1 MFLQVDTSNDGFL
14 SLDEIKQGMGKVL
27 GSLQADS
34 QDWIDLVEQLDT
46 NGDGKIDYSEFI
58 TAAVNRARLLNSQ
71 NLEIAFKMF
80 DVDGNGKISKDELRS
95 VFHGGNEEDEA
106 LWQGI
111 IEEVDRDNDQMIS
124 HDEFLLAM
132 EEVITHR
139 SSNLNK

>member
-27 GSLQADS
+27 GSVQADS
-34 QDWIDLVEQLDT
+34 PDWIELVEQLDT

-58 TAAVNRARLLNSQ
+58 TAAVNRSRLLNAQ

-80 DVDGNGKISKDELRS
+80 DQDGNGKISRDELRN

-106 LWQGI
+106 LWLGI
-111 IEEVDRDNDQMIS
+111 IEEVDKDNDQMIS
-124 HDEFLLAM
+124 HEEFYLAM

>member
-80 DVDGNGKISKDELRS
+80 
-95 VFHGGNEEDEA
+95 A
-106 LWQGI
+106 P
-111 IEEVDRDNDQMIS
+111 
-124 HDEFLLAM
+124 
-132 EEVITHR
+132 
-139 SSNLNK
+139 LN